1 MQTRLKR
8 FSRGAIES
16 PSAPMK
22 KIEHAIEQRRDSA
35 RIRFSVSLPRN
46 RSLAPS
52 LPRSLACSL
61 SRARARA
68 RALGNGNASITDLRA
83 RQPRRRGRE

>member
-8 FSRGAIES
+8 FSRGAIAR

-22 KIEHAIEQRRDSA
+22 KIEHAIEQRRGSP
-35 RIRFSVSLPRN
+35 RIRFSVSLPFP
-46 RSLAPS
+46 RSFAPS
-52 LPRSLACSL
+52 L
-61 SRARARA
+61 A